1 MRGMLAASGKP
12 RAKTC
17 ALGTSS
23 RPRSNGIKMHKLWR
37 LEAKMV
43 TMQCVPHTL
52 SSSRTTHTPDPA
64 ERKWV
69 RTTTARCSCDDC
81 YCSG

>member
-23 RPRSNGIKMHKLWR
+23 RPRSNDIKMHKLWR

-52 SSSRTTHTPDPA
+52 SSSRTTHPRPSRAEVGPDYN
-64 ERKWV
+64 RSV
-69 RTTTARCSCDDC
+69 
-81 YCSG
+81 